1 MKIGLYLFLY
11 GSTSDASEQTKPELQ
26 QAYSDLVVR
35 VGKISS
41 FIYDDLKSKPQ
52 TRSGVS
58 KPEEIKDHLDKKVIN
73 VKERIKHALM
83 LCGPGVEQQR
93 KSQDD
98 YDLINISRAGAG
110 LGIPAH
116 LERPQAAHIAG
127 ERGPPGGQTLAE
139 DLNFNTGGGFAGE
152 HGFGLMSPLDFGDDD
167 NNVPSLLSDR
177 HGAFGVSFPN
187 FNQLGG
193 GDGFNGLGFDPLGS
207 QSFGT
212 SWRRRRSAQS
222 DLRKKIKK
230 MNRTFVPLQSF
241 IRENLSNCREPRI
254 LRLEAKVDKMK
265 SRVEKVVK
273 RQGMHTQNRE

>member
-11 GSTSDASEQTKPELQ
+11 GSTSDASEQQASPELQ

-73 VKERIKHALM
+73 VKERIKHALA
-83 LCGPGVEQQR
+83 LCGPGVEQQ
-93 KSQDD
+93 KKNGQDD

-152 HGFGLMSPLDFGDDD
+152 HGFGLMSPLDFGDDA

-177 HGAFGVSFPN
+177 HGAFGFSP
-187 FNQLGG
+187 FNQIGG
-193 GDGFNGLGFDPLGS
+193 GGGFDPSFDPLGS
-207 QSFGT
+207 ASFGS

-254 LRLEAKVDKMK
+254 LRLEAKVNKMK

-273 RQGMHTQNRE
+273 RQGMHTQNSQ